1 MEEEAGDDE
10 HYKDVES
17 DIAQNQEL
25 FHQNQGDLFIKYLL
39 TVPVLDKLHPECEH
53 FVTISCF

>member
-1 MEEEAGDDE
+1 VEEEAGADE

-17 DIAQNQEL
+17 DIARNQKL

-53 FVTISCF
+53 FVTI